1 MAGVKFDLITVGG
14 GLGGS
19 ALALVMARQGANVL
33 VLERATEFKDRVRG
47 EAMVPWGAAQA
58 KQLGLYDLLLES
70 CGYEL
75 PWLEI
80 YLGETRILRRNTVET
95 TAHQSPF
102 FACYH
107 PAMQEVLL
115 SAAQRNGA
123 EVRRGVRVTGIEP
136 GAPPAVVVN
145 DGGESNTLSAR
156 LVVGADGR
164 ASMARQWA
172 GFNVAKAPEPMLVAG
187 VLLNTLPTARDT
199 AWFQFNPDI
208 GQLAFWFPQ
217 RNGTVR
223 AYVVYQ
229 SRQDRRLSNARHVAG
244 FFEESIRCGV
254 TADWFDGVQA
264 IGPLATSEGGNT
276 WVPHPYKD
284 GIALIGDAAA
294 SSDPA
299 WGEGMSLTL
308 SDVHN
313 IERSP
318 AAGERLGHRWRCVRL
333 RTRPTFRR
341 RTYDQRLAQRILHRN
356 WTGSRQDAHTGA
368 VPDSRRPD
376 AIPGS
381 IWTRTRDAD
390 RRFSQTPIFR
400 QRLETS
406 G

>member
-187 VLLNTLPTARDT
+187 VLLNTLPTPRDT

-264 IGPLATSEGGNT
+264 IGPLATFEGGNT
-276 WVPHPYKD
+276 WVSHPYKD

-308 SDVHN
+308 SDVHTLSDHLLREN
-313 IERSP
+313 DWDTAGDAYAYEHDRHFGVVHTINDWLSEFFIETGPEADRM
-318 AAGERLGHRWRCVRL
+318 
-333 RTRPTFRR
+333 RTRALSRIADDPTRF
-341 RTYDQRLAQRILHRN
+341 
-356 WTGSRQDAHTGA
+356 
-368 VPDSRRPD
+368 PDLFGLGPE
-376 AIPGS
+376 
-381 IWTRTRDAD
+381 
-390 RRFSQTPIFR
+390 TPIDDSVKHRFF
-400 QRLETS
+400 
-406 G
+406 GND